1 MRAYGLRFL
10 RIQKHTY
17 ARKTRN
23 VYISSLDDVFWRI
36 PAIAT
41 SGGAVL
47 KLWNAFRTNDGRGIS
62 AETVFIKNNSG
73 ATFCL
78 PFSTVVFGVKFETK
92 STQVSADKS
101 TPHTCAFVA
110 GEFSIPKKRC
120 GVPSECMH
128 KDTPNVPIITTA
140 MSIAETSLFIKRN
153 IYEKEKPTQFLCQGI
168 RHYSD
173 CNVPQYMPQTM
184 PTAPNGFRPRIQR
197 IYSNT
202 L

>member
-140 MSIAETSLFIKRN
+140 MSIAETSLFIKPN
-153 IYEKEKPTQFLCQGI
+153 SSVKKLDIT
-168 RHYSD
+168 
-173 CNVPQYMPQTM
+173 
-184 PTAPNGFRPRIQR
+184 PTAMFPNICHRQCQR
-197 IYSNT
+197 HQTGSVRAFNAFTRTRFSFDIAN
-202 L
+202 

>member
-73 ATFCL
+73 ATFCF

-110 GEFSIPKKRC
+110 GEFSIPKKKMRRSIRMYAQRHVERAHYNNRNEHRRNESFYQTQHLRK
-120 GVPSECMH
+120 G
-128 KDTPNVPIITTA
+128 KTNPIPL
-140 MSIAETSLFIKRN
+140 SRN
-153 IYEKEKPTQFLCQGI
+153 
-168 RHYSD
+168 
-173 CNVPQYMPQTM
+173 
-184 PTAPNGFRPRIQR
+184 
-197 IYSNT
+197 
-202 L
+202 